1 MRAQSVTVFFYS
13 DVDWLHSGAFVG
25 MYISANNATFD
36 VSECYDGQTGCEYGA
51 IVVVSQI
58 VYP

>member
-25 MYISANNATFD
+25 MYISANNATFC
-36 VSECYDGQTGCEYGA
+36 VSEFHDGQIGGEYGA
-51 IVVVSQI
+51 IVFVC
-58 VYP
+58 